1 MANNCFVTVSDIALC
16 QRCPAL
22 LAYKLHR
29 REKTAWSVGIKGKDY
44 YGSIF
49 HKNISQAFFEAAYN
63 EFNPIHREIINSFGS
78 PEKLESLVR
87 EKFFMPFAALNSEN
101 FTSGQL
107 LAMASGVKV
116 WVKAMSEFFRE
127 IKSPDKVFI
136 KPEQNLQS
144 IYNMEEG
151 SLTITGRYDA
161 LLFNPDKAEARLF
174 EFKAYNKSD
183 ITVPLAQ
190 SLVYAWLIKQ
200 KTGITPSIEIIYL
213 DEDSKEPDIFDSS
226 SVAAMIKSNLPDLFL
241 TVWQV
246 ISLKC
251 KKFPDIRG
259 DKKLCSKC
267 KYKFTCAQDRA
278 LKFKTFKA
286 RRGASLLGVLIFSL
300 LAVLIT
306 AQIFFYS
313 LQSVDS
319 LSEEREIMGVR
330 LSLQDIIRYGKGLNL
345 SSVVHKKTGMIAVGT
360 NNGTVGYENFR
371 DNSNGGQYTTYTSN
385 AGATLEI
392 HNLDYEYADITF
404 IESTYKA
411 QKEYERIFP
420 AMPGKYLFRAYA
432 PVRDNNYLMIQEVVS
447 NDTAKTTIFH
457 EEVWYTE

>member
-1 MANNCFVTVSDIALC
+1 MSNTCFVTVSDIALC

-29 REKTAWSVGIKGKDY
+29 REKSAWSVGIKGKDY

-63 EFNPIHREIINSFGS
+63 EFNPLHKEIINSFGS

-87 EKFFMPFAALNSEN
+87 EKFFIPFAALNSEN

-136 KPEQNLQS
+136 KPEQILQS
-144 IYNMEEG
+144 VYNMDEG
-151 SLTITGRYDA
+151 NLIITGRYDA

-174 EFKAYNKSD
+174 EFKGYNKSD

-190 SLVYAWLIKQ
+190 SLVYAWLINK

-213 DEDSKEPDIFDSS
+213 DENNIEPDIFDSS
-226 SVAAMIKSNLPDLFL
+226 SVAAMIKSNLPDLFF

-259 DKKLCSKC
+259 DKKLCSEC
-267 KYKFTCAQDRA
+267 KYKPTCAQDRA
-278 LKFKTFKA
+278 VKFKTFKA

-300 LAVLIT
+300 LAVLVT

-319 LSEEREIMGVR
+319 LAEEREIMSLR
-330 LSLQDIIRYGKGLNL
+330 LSLQDMIRYGKEHL
-345 SSVVHKKTGMIAVGT
+345 SSVPNKTGNIYYNT
-360 NNGTVGYENFR
+360 FR
-371 DNSNGGQYTTYTSN
+371 DNSKGGKYFTHTQN
-385 AGATLEI
+385 LVTLDI
-392 HNLDYEYADITF
+392 HNLDYSFGEDFNEEKYT
-404 IESTYKA
+404 S
-411 QKEYERIFP
+411 QKVYERIFP
-420 AMPGKYLFRAYA
+420 AMPGKYLLRAYA
-432 PVRDNNYLMIQEVVS
+432 PVNDNNYLMIQEVVS

-457 EEVWYTE
+457 EEVWYK